1 MTINLR
7 NKISIAIGNVDYA
20 PGPYDVVIPVGETS
34 VSFNVSITDDK
45 MLEGNEFFTLSI
57 NSLHDHDH
65 LPNVTIT
72 NRQARV
78 TIVDNDRE

>member
-1 MTINLR
+1 M
-7 NKISIAIGNVDYA
+7 
-20 PGPYDVVIPVGETS
+20 IPVGETS

-57 NSLHDHDH
+57 NSLHDH